1 MQRLPD
7 STAVLA
13 PEPTATRDDV
23 RGLAE
28 RAFGE
33 SGAQL
38 VLWRIPV
45 GDWEARRVAWELGF
59 TIRAHHL
66 QQGVPEQ
73 VWIATLGVADPREP
87 GARWLEP
94 VVLEE
99 GSIRLRPWAE
109 SDAERLVEIADD
121 PAFRRSLPSSP
132 LPRSFAEVP
141 GYIERVRLG
150 EATGSRVAWCV
161 ADRDSDLAIGNVALF
176 DFDTDEPDGTA
187 QVGYWAHPLGRGR
200 GVMTAAL
207 GLVCRWSMSS
217 QDRGG
222 LGLRRLYLLTGAHN
236 TPSQRLAER
245 AGFVRVG
252 TERQAAMTAD
262 GGWEDNALYDLLRD

>member
-1 MQRLPD
+1 MHGLPD
-7 STAVLA
+7 GVAVLS
-13 PEPTATRDDV
+13 PEPTATLEDV
-23 RGLAE
+23 RRLAAG
-28 RAFGE
+28 AFGE
-33 SGAQL
+33 TGAQL

-45 GDWEARRVAWELGF
+45 GDWDARRIAWELGF
-59 TIRAHHL
+59 TIRAHHV
-66 QQGVPEQ
+66 QQATPEQ
-73 VWIATLGVADPREP
+73 AWLATLGAGDPPEP

-99 GSIRLRPWAE
+99 GSIRLRPWVE
-109 SDAERLVEIADD
+109 SDAHRLVEIAED
-121 PAFRRSLPSSP
+121 PVFRRSLPSSP

-161 ADRDSDLAIGNVALF
+161 ADRETDLAIGNVALF

-187 QVGYWAHPLGRGR
+187 QVGYWSHPQGRGR
-200 GVMTAAL
+200 GLMAAAL
-207 GLVCRWSMSS
+207 GLVCRWSMSG
-217 QDRGG
+217 QDCGG
-222 LGLRRLYLLTGAHN
+222 LGLRRIFLLTGVHN
-236 TPSQRLAER
+236 TSSQRLAER

-252 TERQAAMTAD
+252 TERAAAPTAD